1 MPMRK
6 VSQNLDRWYVV
17 LKAQWRPLVAAIAKK
32 KRQTLTIVIEDAL
45 MAWAKVN
52 GLKVED
58 FISDEE

>member
-6 VSQNLDRWYVV
+6 VSQNPDRWYVV
-17 LKAQWRPLVAAIAKK
+17 LKAQWRSLVAAIAKK